1 LLYENNAQYP
11 RRISHKSPQNLSIEA
26 LEVHYRIHAS
36 ILKYLEQ
43 HEGKPLKKSL
53 GQLFHWHLKNCSE
66 GSFMKYQS
74 KLNEKKKEENID
86 TEKDTTKE
94 LDNIMDVDKNIIT
107 ICQRS
112 NSIEEIEIVD
122 KSSKISDVK
131 CIELGKVENHKR
143 SLDEISSDNVKRAK
157 LSNVSHLQLMQ
168 DVVALIDDLITKVC
182 DMVLQKEKINDDVM
196 IVSSDES
203 NEPKLQKKK
212 LENKNID
219 KIKSQIKIEENKK
232 VSMNVLIVDSE
243 QKTDNVQDL
252 MDALMKQAMEIS
264 QETQQSSADDEDT
277 RKFDGKWL
285 QNEDL
290 QSTVSLCHF
299 LPICSLY
306 TLLVLCVCVYII
318 VFQYVNDLILINAI
332 IIFCI

>member
-1 LLYENNAQYP
+1 MLYENNAQYP

-26 LEVHYRIHAS
+26 LEIHYRIHAS

-43 HEGKPLKKSL
+43 HEGKSLKKSL

-66 GSFMKYQS
+66 GPFMKFQS
-74 KLNEKKKEENID
+74 KLNEKKKEENAD
-86 TEKDTTKE
+86 TEKSTSKE
-94 LDNIMDVDKNIIT
+94 HDGAMDADKNTIA

-112 NSIEEIEIVD
+112 NSIEEIEIIN
-122 KSSKISDVK
+122 KSSNKTYDIIK
-131 CIELGKVENHKR
+131 CTESGKAESRKR
-143 SLDEISSDNVKRAK
+143 FPDDLSNDNTKRIK

-182 DMVLQKEKINDDVM
+182 NMVSQKEKMTDDIM

-203 NEPKLQKKK
+203 NEPRSQRKK

-219 KIKSQIKIEENKK
+219 KTKPQTKLEENKK
-232 VSMNVLIVDSE
+232 ASINLLAVDSE
-243 QKTDNVQDL
+243 RKTDNVQDL

-290 QSTVSLCHF
+290 QSTVRLLLPF
-299 LPICSLY
+299 LSVILYLFMICY
-306 TLLVLCVCVYII
+306 R
-318 VFQYVNDLILINAI
+318 
-332 IIFCI
+332 